1 MSLLWRITFNACTFH
16 RQVACLHHDTAA
28 SGFSLTIWWH
38 GVQHLLILF
47 TSPALSICEITTE
60 LRKHLS
66 LRGSCTPDRILFSRN
81 RPRQYGID
89 NIQGRLTWKKGLST
103 WRYAPQKK
111 DRQPHGRQS
120 VIKVL
125 CYSDTELNSEPI
137 LWIASRIFRV
147 VFSPGKATPL
157 LYWRILLS
165 LMPANWAKRLALIKS
180 KSSKKEGMS

>member
-1 MSLLWRITFNACTFH
+1 MWRRPDTCVWNQKNKRTESLKTHQDGTPE
-16 RQVACLHHDTAA
+16 T
-28 SGFSLTIWWH
+28 LTLMGTIHSSDW
-38 GVQHLLILF
+38 
-47 TSPALSICEITTE
+47 
-60 LRKHLS
+60 
-66 LRGSCTPDRILFSRN
+66 ILFSATGHANMALTTSMGDWR
-81 RPRQYGID
+81 
-89 NIQGRLTWKKGLST
+89 GRRDSQHGGMRHT
-103 WRYAPQKK
+103 KK
-111 DRQPHGRQS
+111 DRQPHGGQS

-125 CYSDTELNSEPI
+125 CYSDTELSSEPI